1 MMPGPNL
8 RFSRKEAG
16 WLRLALIPFRVRRL
30 PDRADD
36 ETYVAKYSAPIWLEG
51 NTSKHAQRT
60 AYRALLNCRWLA
72 PKVRNAIMAELGM
85 SVRQGKLRSA
95 ARQAKFWRAEIDE
108 HVRRM
113 REKGEQPRGGARDAA
128 IAKIATRNGMTLEA
142 FKKRLQRHK

>member
-1 MMPGPNL
+1 MKPLNL

-16 WLRLALIPFRVRRL
+16 WLRLALVPFRVRRF
-30 PDRADD
+30 PDRPENEQYAS
-36 ETYVAKYSAPIWLEG
+36 KYDAPIWLEG
-51 NTSKHAQRT
+51 SRSKRKQQI
-60 AYRALLNCRWLA
+60 AYRALLGCRWLA

-113 REKGEQPRGGARDAA
+113 REEGEQPRGGARDAA
-128 IAKIATRNGMTLEA
+128 IAKIATRNGMTVEA